1 MKRNRKYVF
10 LTAKE
15 LVEKLLYGTKK
26 EYDFTFDDVESISG
40 GYEPTGWFGIKL
52 MNLFDNHL
60 PDSLAVGYWGGGD
73 TKLFNLEWDEERAD
87 HVTKTERLEEIMTK
101 YLSEYF
107 AENDATIACVEL

>member
-1 MKRNRKYVF
+1 
-10 LTAKE
+10 
-15 LVEKLLYGTKK
+15 
-26 EYDFTFDDVESISG
+26 
-40 GYEPTGWFGIKL
+40 
-52 MNLFDNHL
+52 MNLFDNYL

-107 AENDATIACVEL
+107 ADNDAAIACVEL